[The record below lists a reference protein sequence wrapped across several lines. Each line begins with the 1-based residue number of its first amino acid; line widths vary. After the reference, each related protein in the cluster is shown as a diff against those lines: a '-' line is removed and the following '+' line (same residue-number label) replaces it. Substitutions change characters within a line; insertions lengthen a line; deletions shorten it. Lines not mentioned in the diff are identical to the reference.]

1 MSRKLE
7 MKKPR
12 DHPINAKPL
21 KVFGF
26 SEFNEMAIL
35 DDRIEKSAAPYSK
48 RRGMGTVVTRAHVDI
63 ATIAFA
69 TFAMYQF
76 LKD

>member
-26 SEFNEMAIL
+26 SEFNEMAII
-35 DDRIEKSAAPYSK
+35 DDRIEKSAAPLSK
-48 RRGMGTVVTRAHVDI
+48 RRGMGTIVTRAHIDY

-69 TFAMYQF
+69 TFALWKF
-76 LKD
+76 VKG

>member
-7 MKKPR
+7 LKKPR
-12 DHPINAKPL
+12 DHPINDSPL
-21 KVFGF
+21 KVLGF

-48 RRGMGTVVTRAHVDI
+48 RSGVGTIVTRKHKDVVLLAI
-63 ATIAFA
+63 AGYALYRMSI
-69 TFAMYQF
+69 
-76 LKD
+76 K